1 MHVSS
6 PLPKA
11 SRFILSVC
19 FFWVFYAQPALS
31 DDQEVLIKQ
40 TMAALLASKQL
51 PMLSQPDFSQ
61 QSQDMIA
68 LYRLNNNKLL
78 WLGKGRSA
86 TDFKLAFDLLRNAS
100 ADGLNP
106 INYDD
111 EKLRRYFQAV
121 VSSRQNDARFLAS
134 CDLGLSVSLL
144 RYLHDL
150 HFGRIDPLS
159 LNYPVQ
165 FGAKPALNAGRLLK
179 RHLDQHSLRQL
190 PEAAAPKIKQYSLLK
205 QALSEL
211 RQQKDHT
218 ANLAKLSFSKS
229 LHPGEQDPQLPL
241 LRQHLLN
248 QGEMTQKELVKANAA
263 KLFYDDITKA
273 AMVRLQQRQNMQ
285 ADGIVGKKTQALLNQ
300 TKAEKINLIELA
312 MEKLRWLPDQPDG
325 PQIIVNIPAYQL
337 WAINAPDDAHPL
349 NMKVVVGKAQA
360 NQTPL
365 LAHAMRYL
373 EFMPYWN
380 IPKSIMDKEILPKM
394 RSENAPAYLSRLNI
408 ELIDKKANFYSEDP
422 EAITD
427 SIKNDRVR
435 ARQLPGNKNPLGK
448 VKFIFPNTHDVYL
461 HDSPFRW
468 AFSQDRRD
476 FSHGCVRVENAQKL
490 VEFVLSHQQQGWD
503 KKNIEQAMA
512 NPNTQRVYL
521 TNSIPVLFLYNTVY
535 VGQDKKLQFYPDIYG
550 YDAPLQEAFK
560 KQSL

>member
-1 MHVSS
+1 MHFSS
-6 PLPKA
+6 HLHKA
-11 SRFILSVC
+11 SKFILSAC
-19 FFWVFYAQPALS
+19 FFLVFYTQPALS
-31 DDQEVLIKQ
+31 DDREVLIKR

-51 PMLSQPDFSQ
+51 SMLRQPDFSP
-61 QSQDMIA
+61 QSQDLIA

-86 TDFKLAFDLLRNAS
+86 TNFNLAFDLLRNAS

-106 INYDD
+106 INYDY
-111 EKLRRYFQAV
+111 EKLRQYFLSA
-121 VSSRQNDARFLAS
+121 VSSRQNDVRFLAS
-134 CDLGLSVSLL
+134 CDVGLSVSLL
-144 RYLHDL
+144 RYVHDL
-150 HFGRIDPLS
+150 HFGRVDPLS

-165 FGAKPALNAGRLLK
+165 FGAKPDFNAGLLLK
-179 RHLDQHSLRQL
+179 RHLDRHSILQL

-211 RQQKDHT
+211 RRQKGNT
-218 ANLAKLSFSKS
+218 ASLAKLSFSKS
-229 LHPGEQDPQLPL
+229 LHPGEYDPQLPL

-248 QGEMTQKELVKANAA
+248 QGEMTQKELIKANAA
-263 KLFYDDITKA
+263 KLFYDDVTKA
-273 AMVRLQQRQNMQ
+273 AVVRLQQRQNMQ
-285 ADGIVGKKTQALLNQ
+285 AEGIVGKRTQAILNQ

-312 MEKLRWLPDQPDG
+312 MERLRWLPAQPEG
-325 PQIIVNIPAYQL
+325 PQIIVNIPAFQL
-337 WAINAPDDAHPL
+337 WAVNAPDDVNAL

-365 LAHAMRYL
+365 LAHDMRYL
-373 EFMPYWN
+373 EFKPYWN

-394 RSENAPAYLSRLNI
+394 RNENAPEYLSKQNI
-408 ELIDKKANFYSEDP
+408 ELIEKNANFYSEDP

-468 AFSQDRRD
+468 AFTQDRRD
-476 FSHGCVRVENAQKL
+476 FSHGCVRVEDAQKL
-490 VEFVLSHQQQGWD
+490 AEFVLGHQQGWD
-503 KKNIEQAMA
+503 KNNIEQAMA
-512 NPNTQRVYL
+512 SPITQRVHL

-535 VGQDKKLQFYPDIYG
+535 AGQDKKLQFYPDIYG

>member
-1 MHVSS
+1 MHFSS
-6 PLPKA
+6 HLHQAP
-11 SRFILSVC
+11 RFILSVC

-31 DDQEVLIKQ
+31 DDREVLIKQ

-51 PMLSQPDFSQ
+51 PMLQQPDFSP
-61 QSQDMIA
+61 QSQDVIA

-86 TDFKLAFDLLRNAS
+86 TDITLAFDLLRNAS

-106 INYDD
+106 INYDE
-111 EKLRRYFQAV
+111 EKLRQSFQAT
-121 VSSRQNDARFLAS
+121 VSSRQNDARFLAA

-165 FGAKPALNAGRLLK
+165 FGAKPAFNAGRLLK
-179 RHLDQHSLRQL
+179 RHLDRHSLRQL
-190 PEAAAPKIKQYSLLK
+190 PEAAAPKITQYSLLK

-211 RQQKDHT
+211 RRQIDST
-218 ANLAKLSFSKS
+218 ASLAKLSFSKP

-248 QGEMTQKELVKANAA
+248 QGEMTPKELVKANTA
-263 KLFYDDITKA
+263 KLFYDDVTKA
-273 AMVRLQQRQNMQ
+273 VVVRLQQRQNRQ
-285 ADGIVGKKTQALLNQ
+285 ADGIVGKRTQAILNQ
-300 TKAEKINLIELA
+300 TTAEKINLIELA
-312 MEKLRWLPDQPDG
+312 MERLRWLPAQPDG
-325 PQIIVNIPAYQL
+325 PQIIVNIPAFQL
-337 WAINAPDDAHPL
+337 WAVNAPDDVNAL

-365 LAHAMRYL
+365 LAHTMRYL

-394 RSENAPAYLSRLNI
+394 RSENAPEYLSRQNI
-408 ELIDKKANFYSEDP
+408 ELLDKKATFYSEDP

-427 SIKNDRVR
+427 NIQKDRIR

-461 HDSPFRW
+461 HDTPFRW
-468 AFSQDRRD
+468 AFTQDRRD
-476 FSHGCVRVENAQKL
+476 FSHGCVRVEDAQKL
-490 VEFVLSHQQQGWD
+490 AEFVLGHQQGWD
-503 KKNIEQAMA
+503 KNSIEQAMA
-512 NPNTQRVYL
+512 SPTTQRVRL

-535 VGQDKKLQFYPDIYG
+535 AGQDKKLQFYPDIYG